1 MYVICV
7 WVLGGMVV
15 GLNVVWCC
23 WLVCMVNGV
32 SLKVCRIV
40 NWVGKCKLIVLYG
53 VGFGGFDKEC

>member
-1 MYVICV
+1 M
-7 WVLGGMVV
+7 V